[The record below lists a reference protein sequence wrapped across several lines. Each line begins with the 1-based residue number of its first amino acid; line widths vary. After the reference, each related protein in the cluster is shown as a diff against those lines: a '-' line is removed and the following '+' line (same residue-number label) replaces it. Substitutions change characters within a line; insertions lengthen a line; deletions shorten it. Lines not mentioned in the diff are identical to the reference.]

1 MDRPRRMRILYFAF
15 GWGCFA
21 MGVVGAVLPLL
32 PTTPFML
39 LALWAFSRSSKR
51 FHDWLYNHRWFGA
64 GLRNWNEYRVVPWS
78 VRLTAYVSMLGSLS
92 YTAFI
97 ADFHWLIPTV
107 TALVVLVGVFFIS
120 RCPTK
125 RPEPSEL

>member
-1 MDRPRRMRILYFAF
+1 
-15 GWGCFA
+15 
-21 MGVVGAVLPLL
+21 
-32 PTTPFML
+32 ML

-51 FHDWLYNHRWFGA
+51 FHDWLYNHPWFGP
-64 GLRNWNEYRVVPWS
+64 GLRNWNEHRVVPWS
-78 VRLTAYVSMLGSLS
+78 VRLTAYFSMLASLS

-97 ADFHWLIPTV
+97 ADFHWIIPTT

-125 RPEPSEL
+125 APT